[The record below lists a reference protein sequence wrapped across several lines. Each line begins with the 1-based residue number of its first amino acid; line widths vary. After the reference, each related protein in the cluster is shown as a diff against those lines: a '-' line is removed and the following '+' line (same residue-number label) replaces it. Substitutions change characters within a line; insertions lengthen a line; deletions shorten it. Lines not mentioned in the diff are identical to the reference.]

1 MRFALLTLSA
11 VILFNP
17 FVAQAKMYKWVDE
30 EGNMHFGDRIP
41 PKYLVKEHEELNE
54 RGITM
59 KHRQAAKTAE
69 QKEEEKLLEKERK
82 HAEVIAKK
90 QNRRDRVLLDTYT
103 TERDLILARDSRLD
117 ATDSQIQ
124 LAESIIKD
132 SNVKIASMEEQ
143 VARIKAS
150 NRDVPPGL
158 FQRIDNEKQQV
169 EVQTEVMGK
178 HKVRRDEIAMQFN
191 GYIKRFNTLKAEQKE
206 KREKIRQEHASQR

>member
-17 FVAQAKMYKWVDE
+17 FVAQAKMYKWVDD

-41 PKYLVKEHEELNE
+41 AKYLVKEHEELNE
-54 RGITM
+54 RGVTM
-59 KHRQAAKTAE
+59 KHKKAAQTPE
-69 QKEEEKLLEKERK
+69 EKEEAKRLEKERK
-82 HAEVIAKK
+82 QAEVIAEK
-90 QNRRDRVLLDTYT
+90 QSRRDRVLLDTYT

-117 ATDSQIQ
+117 AVDSQIH

-132 SNVKIASMEEQ
+132 SNAKIASMEEQ
-143 VARIKAS
+143 MTRIKAS
-150 NRDVPPGL
+150 NRDVPAGL

-178 HKVRRDEIAMQFN
+178 HKARRDDIAKQFN
-191 GYIKRFNTLKAEQKE
+191 GYIERFNTLKTEQKE
-206 KREKIRQEHASQR
+206 KRERIRQEHASQR

>member
-17 FVAQAKMYKWVDE
+17 FVAQAKMYKWVDD

-41 PKYLVKEHEELNE
+41 AKYQVKEHQELNE

-59 KHRQAAKTAE
+59 KHKEAAKTPE
-69 QKEEEKLLEKERK
+69 QKEEEKRLEKERK
-82 HAEVIAKK
+82 RAEIVAKK
-90 QNRRDRVLLDTYT
+90 QRKRDRVLLDTYT
-103 TERDLILARDSRLD
+103 TERDLILARDSRLE
-117 ATDSQIQ
+117 AIDSQIH

-132 SNVKIASMEEQ
+132 SNAKIVSMEEQ
-143 VARIKAS
+143 VTQIKAS

-178 HKVRRDEIAMQFN
+178 HKARRDEIAVQFN
-191 GYIKRFNTLKAEQKE
+191 SYIERFNTLKAEQKE
-206 KREKIRQEHASQR
+206 KRDRIRQEHASQR

>member
-17 FVAQAKMYKWVDE
+17 FVAQAKMYKWVDD

-41 PKYLVKEHEELNE
+41 AQYLVKEHQELNE

-59 KHRQAAKTAE
+59 KHKKAALTPEEKEDAKRLEKE
-69 QKEEEKLLEKERK
+69 QKE
-82 HAEVIAKK
+82 AEVVAES
-90 QNRRDRVLLDTYT
+90 QRRRDRVLLDTYT

-117 ATDSQIQ
+117 AVDSQIQ

-132 SNVKIASMEEQ
+132 SNAKIVSMEAQ
-143 VARIKAS
+143 VTQLKAS
-150 NRDVPPGL
+150 SRGVPEGL
-158 FQRIDNEKQQV
+158 FHRIDNEKQQV

-178 HKVRRDEIAMQFN
+178 HKERRDEIAVQFN
-191 GYIKRFNTLKAEQKE
+191 GYIERFNTLKAEQKE
-206 KREKIRQEHASQR
+206 KRERIREEHASKM

>member
-17 FVAQAKMYKWVDE
+17 FVAQAKMYKWVDD

-41 PKYLVKEHEELNE
+41 AQYLVKEHHELNE
-54 RGITM
+54 RGVTM
-59 KHRQAAKTAE
+59 RHKQAAKTPE
-69 QKEEEKLLEKERK
+69 QKEEENRLEKERK

-90 QNRRDRVLLDTYT
+90 QRRRDRVLLDTYT
-103 TERDLILARDSRLD
+103 TERDLILARDSRLE
-117 ATDSQIQ
+117 ATDSQIL

-132 SNVKIASMEEQ
+132 SSAKIASMEEQ
-143 VARIKAS
+143 VTQIKAS

-158 FQRIDNEKQQV
+158 FHRIDNEKQQV

-178 HKVRRDEIAMQFN
+178 HKERRDEIAVQFN
-191 GYIKRFNTLKAEQKE
+191 GYIERFNTLKAEQKE
-206 KREKIRQEHASQR
+206 KRERIRQEHASQM